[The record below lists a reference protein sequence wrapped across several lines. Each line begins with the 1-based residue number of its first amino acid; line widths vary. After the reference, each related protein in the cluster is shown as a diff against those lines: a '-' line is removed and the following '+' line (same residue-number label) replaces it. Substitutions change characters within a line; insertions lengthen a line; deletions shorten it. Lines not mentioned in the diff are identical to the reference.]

1 MLTRILYKI
10 TKGIMSIYLPYLI
23 VIILIF
29 TNLIYFII
37 GEWLFTYSNINHIN
51 SIFSLMN
58 VAATTFAA
66 ITAAI
71 LVANWRTQHNLLAT
85 SKLVTEIWDY
95 HHKLEYE
102 IYNLAYNYDLERDQ
116 IINSYKN
123 TIKYAHELRTKT
135 KHARI
140 LFNAQYD
147 LDAIENL
154 QEYLYYLESFQ
165 SWHEFDYSDFQE
177 ASYEAVESYKEISST
192 MKSLFEDYLYLK

>member
-23 VIILIF
+23 VITLIF

-37 GEWLFTYSNINHIN
+37 GEWLFTHSNINHIN

-116 IINSYKN
+116 IINIANYQ
-123 TIKYAHELRTKT
+123 IK
-135 KHARI
+135 
-140 LFNAQYD
+140 
-147 LDAIENL
+147 
-154 QEYLYYLESFQ
+154 
-165 SWHEFDYSDFQE
+165 
-177 ASYEAVESYKEISST
+177 
-192 MKSLFEDYLYLK
+192 

>member
-23 VIILIF
+23 VITLIF

-37 GEWLFTYSNINHIN
+37 GEWLFTHSNINHIN

-102 IYNLAYNYDLERDQ
+102 IY
-116 IINSYKN
+116 
-123 TIKYAHELRTKT
+123 
-135 KHARI
+135 
-140 LFNAQYD
+140 
-147 LDAIENL
+147 
-154 QEYLYYLESFQ
+154 
-165 SWHEFDYSDFQE
+165 
-177 ASYEAVESYKEISST
+177 
-192 MKSLFEDYLYLK
+192 